1 MQKKYLHKWKQMT
14 EMKFNLPIGELST
27 AVKLKVETLK
37 IYLYFGEI
45 FLWTSNKNITYFYN
59 NFYPILLACYKG
71 QLYSSLK
78 S

>member
-1 MQKKYLHKWKQMT
+1 MT

-45 FLWTSNKNITYFYN
+45 FL
-59 NFYPILLACYKG
+59 
-71 QLYSSLK
+71 
-78 S
+78 